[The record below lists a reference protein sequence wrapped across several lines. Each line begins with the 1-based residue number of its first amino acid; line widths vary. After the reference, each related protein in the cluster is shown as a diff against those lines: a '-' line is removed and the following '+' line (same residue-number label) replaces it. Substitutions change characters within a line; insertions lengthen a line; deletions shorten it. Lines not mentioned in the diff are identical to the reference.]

1 MPELYIT
8 TTEGGVRS
16 AFWAQYASVY
26 TPRMVRTGRLD
37 RMGRPTFRRMTQNE
51 YPADVR
57 MAWVDFVDAMEKSR
71 LISPALAKR
80 VTL

>member
-1 MPELYIT
+1 MAHSI

-16 AFWAQYASVY
+16 AFWAAHSGTY
-26 TPRMVRTGRLD
+26 TPRMVRTGQLD
-37 RMGRPTFRRMTQNE
+37 ARGRPTFRRMTQNE

-57 MAWVDFVDAMEKSR
+57 MAFVDYVDHLHRSG
-71 LISPALAKR
+71 LISDSLSRR